1 MRPCVVQM
9 RSTLLPGQPWDVM
22 VDLFFYREPEET
34 KDPSEEEAADYGG
47 DAQPY
52 GQLPAPG
59 GELTSSSATICYLHL
74 PLACAQQNSP
84 GQTVSSSILP
94 IAACLLVE
102 EACCKVGCKR

>member
-1 MRPCVVQM
+1 MQLFGLQM

-59 GELTSSSATICYLHL
+59 GELTSTSATICYLLLSSKRHL
-74 PLACAQQNSP
+74 GRLCPAQFPHCSLSP
-84 GQTVSSSILP
+84 
-94 IAACLLVE
+94 A
-102 EACCKVGCKR
+102 